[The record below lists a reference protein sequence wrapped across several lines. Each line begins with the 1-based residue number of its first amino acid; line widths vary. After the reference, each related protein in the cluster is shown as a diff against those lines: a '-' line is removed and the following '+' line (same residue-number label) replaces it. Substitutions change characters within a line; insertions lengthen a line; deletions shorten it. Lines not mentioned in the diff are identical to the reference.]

1 MVLLIVEPFFLLQNS
16 LPVGKNGMK
25 NNVRAWVWVLGI
37 YLVCLNVPAYSQT
50 PAISTSVQ

>member
-1 MVLLIVEPFFLLQNS
+1 MEPFFLLQNS